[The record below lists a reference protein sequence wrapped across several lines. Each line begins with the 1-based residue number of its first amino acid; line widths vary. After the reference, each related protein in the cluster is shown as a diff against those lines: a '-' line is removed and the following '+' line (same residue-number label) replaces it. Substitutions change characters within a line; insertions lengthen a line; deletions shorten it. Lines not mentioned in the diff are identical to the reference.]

1 MSDSLEPEATGHTAA
16 PSHVAGVSGR
26 RFRHGLVI
34 GTFYPPHV
42 GHLALVR
49 AALSRCDRVTVEV
62 LGGSTESIPVPLR
75 VQWLAEEVPTARIT
89 STVDDAEIDFES
101 AAAWDHHTGVIRSL
115 LHKADG
121 PVGAVFTSDA
131 YGEELA
137 HRLDAEWVRV
147 DPQRSSLTVSSTAVR
162 RDVPGHWWALPAGVR
177 AHLAKRVVVLG
188 AESTGTTTLA
198 HDLADRYGVP
208 WVPEYGR
215 TWTMTR
221 PGGLA
226 APWHTA
232 EFDLVAQ
239 AQARAEDDAA
249 RRTPRPL
256 LFCDTDV
263 LATGVWHQRYVGG
276 RSPRVDALA
285 AERVPSLYLL
295 TSPEGVPFEQDGWR
309 DGEQVRHAMH
319 EGFRTALRGQPAP
332 WVELT
337 GGREERLARAAAE
350 VDALLARGWG
360 LAPSLEQQQ
369 HAAKQAKQAGRA

>member
-1 MSDSLEPEATGHTAA
+1 MGVTRDQGRSVSAPA
-16 PSHVAGVSGR
+16 PSHVAGKGGR

-75 VQWLAEEVPTARIT
+75 VQWLVEEAPTARIT

-101 AAAWDHHTGVIRSL
+101 AAAWEHHTGVIRSL
-115 LHKADG
+115 LDPADG

-137 HRLDAEWVRV
+137 RRLDAEWVRV
-147 DPQRSSLTVSSTAVR
+147 DPERSSLTVSSTAVR
-162 RDVPGHWWALPAGVR
+162 RDVPGHWWALPAGAR
-177 AHLAKRVVVLG
+177 AYLTRRVVLLG
-188 AESTGTTTLA
+188 ASSTGTTTLA
-198 HDLADRYGVP
+198 HDLADRFGVP
-208 WVPEYGR
+208 YVPEYGR
-215 TWTMTR
+215 SWVR
-221 PGGLA
+221 SRSGGFA
-226 APWHTA
+226 PPWHSS
-232 EFDLVAQ
+232 ELEMVGQ
-239 AQARAEDDAA
+239 AQAHAEDDAA

-263 LATGVWHQRYVGG
+263 LAVGVWHQRYVGQ
-276 RSPRVDALA
+276 RSSRLDALA
-285 AERVPSLYLL
+285 ATRVPALYLL
-295 TSPEGVPFEQDGWR
+295 TGPEATPGPSDGRVVDGTAR
-309 DGEQVRHAMH
+309 DDVH
-319 EGFRTALRGQPAP
+319 EAFRAALAAQPAP

-337 GGREERLARAAAE
+337 GDREERLARATAE
-350 VDALLARGWG
+350 VDALLARGWD

-369 HAAKQAKQAGRA
+369 HAARRTGGT